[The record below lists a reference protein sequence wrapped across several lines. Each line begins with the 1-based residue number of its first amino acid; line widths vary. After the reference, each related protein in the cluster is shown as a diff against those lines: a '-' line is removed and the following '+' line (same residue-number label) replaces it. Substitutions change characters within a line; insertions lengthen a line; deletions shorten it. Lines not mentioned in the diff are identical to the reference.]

1 MKAFQLIAALLISVF
16 SFGQTLSVNTAGNNN
31 NPFWL
36 VQNVLVDSNFSV
48 FQTFNNQ
55 GFPIIQPSNNQ
66 VGYFNV
72 ANNTGVNAFPIDNGI
87 VMCAN
92 YVQDVLPSQTGG
104 NPNTTT
110 TPADPE
116 LAGVLAQIGSAGY
129 AINDMVEIKF
139 SFIATSDS
147 IQFNYVFAS
156 HEYAGYTCS
165 NFNDVFGFFLEG
177 KGINGAPSGPNASK
191 DTVNLATI
199 PGTTIPVAINTI
211 NQGFPSGGSA
221 APCLAANPNYV
232 AHSVFY
238 AGNSPLTSMSGNT
251 KKFTAKAQVV
261 CGEAYDIRLKLANA
275 SDHAL
280 SSAVFL
286 EANSFTSPT
295 IEVANTLNNGNTFI
309 DSQVVEGCK
318 PSYISFRKNGNIQ
331 KDMTLHFSY
340 IGNAIPG
347 VDYATMPDS
356 LFIPAGQASDS
367 LEVLAFDDG
376 LAEPND
382 SIVID
387 MQSLAT
393 VCAAY
398 PAYRKIIY
406 LRDKNPVASS
416 SVNVTGTDSIYCP
429 GDTIRFNAS
438 FTGGEGNLHG
448 WWEDDT
454 LAPLNRLVQ
463 PTQTTTYYFYATDE
477 CGSDT
482 AKDSVTIYLVDYIP
496 MTTFGDTIKICR
508 NDTVGMLAR
517 YEDGKGPYDV
527 IWDDGTLGDYK
538 EDVPQQDSTWHTFIV
553 TDACGQIAYDSVLVW
568 MAPDPSAGFNFVN
581 DPGVPLKVN
590 FSNSSI
596 NGVHYTWDFGDG
608 TASNDT
614 TPSHVYDEPAE
625 YVVTLTIVSA
635 DGCISTYTTIV
646 KVETD
651 FYLYV
656 PTAFTPDGD
665 GINEMF
671 DVKGLGFESYEIR
684 IFNRWGGEVFYS
696 DDVTLSW
703 DGTANGKPAPGG
715 VYTYTIFIKM
725 PLGDFNEKKGTFIL
739 YR

>member
-1 MKAFQLIAALLISVF
+1 MKFLNVLVALLFGFLSYAQTMSV
-16 SFGQTLSVNTAGNNN
+16 STTGNNN

-36 VQNVLVDSNFSV
+36 VTNVLVDSNFV
-48 FQTFNNQ
+48 VYQTFDQN
-55 GFPIIQPSNNQ
+55 GLPIIQPSNNQ

-72 ANNTGVNAFPIDNGI
+72 ANNTGVNAFPINSGI

-110 TPADPE
+110 TPPDPD

-129 AINDMVEIKF
+129 AVNDMVEIKF

-147 IQFNYVFAS
+147 IRFNYVFAS

-177 KGINGAPSGPNASK
+177 KGINGAPVAAPKA
-191 DTVNLATI
+191 TVNLATI
-199 PGTTIPVAINTI
+199 PGTTTPVAINTI
-211 NQGFPSGGSA
+211 NQGFPSGGNA

-232 AHSVFY
+232 AHSVYY

-261 CGEAYDIRLKLANA
+261 CGQSYDIRLKLANA

-286 EANSFTSPT
+286 EANSFSSPS
-295 IEVANTLNNGNTFI
+295 IVVDHTLNNGNSFI
-309 DSQVVEGCK
+309 DSQIVEGCK
-318 PSYISFRKNGNIQ
+318 PSYISFKKDGNKN
-331 KDMTLHFSY
+331 KDMTLFFNYS
-340 IGNAIPG
+340 GNAIPG
-347 VDYATMPDS
+347 VDFATMPDS

-367 LEVLAFDDG
+367 LEILAFDDG
-376 LAEPND
+376 IVEPND
-382 SIVID
+382 SIIID
-387 MQSLAT
+387 MQSLVT
-393 VCAAY
+393 QCAAY
-398 PAYRKIIY
+398 PANRKIVY

-416 SVNVTGTDSIYCP
+416 SINVTGTDSIYCP
-429 GDTIRFNAS
+429 GDTVRFNAS
-438 FTGGEGNLHG
+438 FSGGEGNLHG

-463 PTQTTTYYFYATDE
+463 PFQTTTYYFHATDE

-482 AKDSVTIYLVDYIP
+482 ATDSVTVYLVDYIP
-496 MTTFGDTIKICR
+496 INTIGDTIKICR
-508 NDTVGMLAR
+508 GDTVGMLAR
-517 YEDGKGPYDV
+517 YEDGNSPYDV
-527 IWDDGTLGDYK
+527 IWDDGTLGDFK
-538 EDVPQQDSTWHTFIV
+538 EDVPAQDSIWHTFIV

-590 FSNSSI
+590 LTNTSI
-596 NGVHYTWDFGDG
+596 NGVNYTWDFGDG
-608 TASNDT
+608 TMSNDT
-614 TPSHVYDEPAE
+614 TPSHVYDNPAE
-625 YVVTLTIVSA
+625 YMVTLTIVSA
-635 DGCISTYTTIV
+635 DGCIDSYTTIV

-665 GINEMF
+665 GLNEYF
-671 DVKGLGFESYEIR
+671 EVKGLGFESFEIR
-684 IFNRWGGEVFYS
+684 IFNRWGGEVFFS
-696 DDVTLSW
+696 DDITNSW
-703 DGTANGKPAPGG
+703 DGTAKGNPAPGG

-725 PLGDFNEKKGTFIL
+725 PLGDFDEKKGTFIL